1 MNIYNKFRPKTFK
14 NFIGND
20 VVVKNFRKTFT
31 RKNPPNSAIISGSF
45 GLGKTT
51 LVRIIKNKL
60 EIHDNDYREMNLAS
74 VTGIDNVRE
83 IEQDSKNRP
92 LFSNYKIYV
101 LDECQ
106 KLSKNA
112 LDALL
117 KVIEDCP
124 SFCMFFFCTTEPE
137 KIPKG
142 IQSRCCKFELKP
154 LSLEEIEIVLSNAA
168 SKLDYELTEE
178 IIAKIYESCEGS
190 PRTALSIL
198 ESILNIPQKDALG
211 LISVASDSSPEAR
224 ELFQKLLNSSPWF
237 EVATI
242 LKTIKDDPETI
253 RRGCLGYMSAVLLN
267 QKSSNKFADKCALII
282 EAFEKN
288 WYDEGRAGLIKSC
301 YGLSRRV

>member
-124 SFCMFFFCTTEPE
+124 SFCIFFFCTTEPE

-178 IIAKIYESCEGS
+178 IIAKIYEWDYIDISNFKTFYKAYL
-190 PRTALSIL
+190 PKDLILAIL
-198 ESILNIPQKDALG
+198 ELYKNKTELKG
-211 LISVASDSSPEAR
+211 VAE
-224 ELFQKLLNSSPWF
+224 K
-237 EVATI
+237 
-242 LKTIKDDPETI
+242 
-253 RRGCLGYMSAVLLN
+253 
-267 QKSSNKFADKCALII
+267 II
-282 EAFEKN
+282 EYFVSKGMLNAVYGMSVTDPCK
-288 WYDEGRAGLIKSC
+288 DENI
-301 YGLSRRV
+301 YF